1 MKSRLPLSGRK
12 ESPKSGSSKAFGF
25 DSVQAYP
32 VAPASEQPPVQLHPQ
47 SGGNDG
53 VMQLKGYVWKQ
64 ATSTWEEVSADEKG
78 KAMPA
83 GLTGTQDG
91 MVYDSDTGI
100 DYKNVAEYKEKTAAI
115 TNPKFIYKPQSAA
128 ELAALA
134 AASEK
139 GITPYAGA
147 GARLT
152 SFLQHGVL
160 LPSALGGKATT
171 SADATH
177 SEDFICVNKF
187 SPTSTADAA
196 STATYATMH
205 DANGA
210 IPVVMENSADVLR
223 PGDQPDLGTLAMRA
237 HNSALA
243 IIDPTK
249 LGKAAHVTINAAGDG
264 EMRLRTTIP
273 SQCFVAVL
281 IPLHLKPLVSPEDA
295 KEFNIQFIGSKNS
308 SASYNFKD
316 ENRNLKSRNVKVSI
330 PDYEQALKN
339 IFQDN
344 PKSTFLTHIIRLSPT
359 APIAITRANA
369 NPAAGAAAVG
379 GAAAAPS
386 YGSAAAAAAASTGSV
401 SSGAATAS
409 STVAHNAAAGTA
421 ANSKSAAKE
430 ADTKEKANEKSTKSA
445 ALPPAVKGKTI
456 HEIALAVCAKCYKMN
471 PGVNIGSLQDAKITD
486 ANDLLTKHEAEG
498 VTDAKKVAVFEDLSD
513 IMTWYA

>member
-47 SGGNDG
+47 SDGNGG

-115 TNPKFIYKPQSAA
+115 ANPKFIYKPQSAA

-147 GARLT
+147 GAKLT

-177 SEDFICVNKF
+177 SDDFICVNKF

-196 STATYATMH
+196 ATATYATMH

-369 NPAAGAAAVG
+369 NAAAGAGAAAVG

-445 ALPPAVKGKTI
+445 APKQ
-456 HEIALAVCAKCYKMN
+456 N
-471 PGVNIGSLQDAKITD
+471 TD
-486 ANDLLTKHEAEG
+486 AQDIIDIAQKVCLKYNNKYGVEAAEIRNADDLHSKHDKEG
-498 VTDAKKVAVFEDLSD
+498 VTAANKEQVYHVLCTNVEIWMA
-513 IMTWYA
+513 